1 MAKKVRNIKKASIHI
16 DMTPLVD
23 VIMLLLTFFMLTA
36 TFKAAESEAVQV
48 SLPQSIY
55 SDPDNKMRETDVM
68 TLTLTPTGDVFVDV
82 DNYKIRTKV
91 FGEEFAIGVY
101 HPDSTTKSE
110 IETTG
115 SIGSKE
121 LKRKA
126 VMLNKQQFEKVLIDL
141 KAALRST
148 SGNPKAEFQVVVK
161 GDKESNY
168 GVVEDLMA
176 SLHETQNKV
185 FSLVTIIKADTK
197 KE

>member
-36 TFKAAESEAVQV
+36 TFKAAESEAVEV
-48 SLPQSIY
+48 TLPQSIY
-55 SDPDNKMRETDVM
+55 SDPDNKMRENDVL
-68 TLTLTPTGDVFVDV
+68 TLTLTSKGDVFVDV
-82 DNYKIRTKV
+82 DNYKVRQRV

-110 IETTG
+110 IEIKG
-115 SIGSKE
+115 SVGGKDV
-121 LKRKA
+121 KRKV
-126 VMLNKQQFEKVLIDL
+126 VMLNKAQFEKVLVDL
-141 KAALRST
+141 KTTLRST

-161 GDKESNY
+161 GDKDTDY
-168 GVVEDLMA
+168 GIVEDLMD
-176 SLHETQNKV
+176 SLHETQNKI
-185 FSLVTIIKADTK
+185 FSLVTTIKADK